1 MVGGGISHG
10 SRDHRPWAQQRRAG
24 DGPQMA
30 NGWGTPSAGGQ
41 VLGAGRRGVCSGA
54 RAASSERG
62 APRTACCITRCHL
75 CPSLSLRPGWHPR
88 PAQPRVPL
96 QHPSGLQRRGPLRTR
111 QQLSCPPC
119 HCPCTVLAVTLGQ
132 HMAVTPEE
140 TAAGTRGAGGRQTL
154 ARHSHPQGE
163 CTATGWGSPWH
174 RPAGPR
180 RAITPPAPW
189 GRHPGIPGPHPVG
202 LPRPPPGMPRPSR
215 HRHPA
220 AVPGEVVV
228 VGGGCPVAVP
238 VPPAPRR

>member
-1 MVGGGISHG
+1 MQGAKSSGQAGEGSALGQGQPQVSGVPPGQPAASPGATSVPRCPCGQAGIPAPHSHASRCSTPVGCGGGG
-10 SRDHRPWAQQRRAG
+10 
-24 DGPQMA
+24 
-30 NGWGTPSAGGQ
+30 
-41 VLGAGRRGVCSGA
+41 
-54 RAASSERG
+54 
-62 APRTACCITRCHL
+62 
-75 CPSLSLRPGWHPR
+75 
-88 PAQPRVPL
+88 
-96 QHPSGLQRRGPLRTR
+96 RGPLRTR

-119 HCPCTVLAVTLGQ
+119 HCPCTVPAVTPGQ

-220 AVPGEVVV
+220 AVPGEVVCV
-228 VGGGCPVAVP
+228 WGGGVP
-238 VPPAPRR
+238 